1 MPVVPTLKRKFHSLS
16 LLCYSLFMG
25 NMDVPSQRGPIKCP
39 MGTYEFGANVINE
52 KVSSIANEACFNITQ
67 YLASMS
73 QALCLICWVR

>member
-1 MPVVPTLKRKFHSLS
+1 MLAVVTLTWKFHLLALLS
-16 LLCYSLFMG
+16 YSLFMG

-52 KVSSIANEACFNITQ
+52 KVSSSNNEACLNLMQ

-73 QALCLICWVR
+73 QALCLVCWVR